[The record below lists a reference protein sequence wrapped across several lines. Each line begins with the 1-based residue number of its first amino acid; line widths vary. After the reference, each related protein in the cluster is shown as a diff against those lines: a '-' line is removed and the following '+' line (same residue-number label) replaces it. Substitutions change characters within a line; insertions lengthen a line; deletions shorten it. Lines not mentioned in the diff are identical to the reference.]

1 MKAPMIIPM
10 VCIALALPAC
20 VTTQPQQA
28 ETEQP
33 ASGGTASARDV
44 RDAAHDASTTA
55 RELRG
60 ALDDLKSIF
69 R

>member
-1 MKAPMIIPM
+1 MKTPLIIPI
-10 VCIALALPAC
+10 VCIALALSAC

-33 ASGGTASARDV
+33 ASGSATSARDV
-44 RDAAHDASTTA
+44 RDAAHEASTTA
-55 RELRG
+55 RDLRG
-60 ALDDLKSIF
+60 AINDLKSIF